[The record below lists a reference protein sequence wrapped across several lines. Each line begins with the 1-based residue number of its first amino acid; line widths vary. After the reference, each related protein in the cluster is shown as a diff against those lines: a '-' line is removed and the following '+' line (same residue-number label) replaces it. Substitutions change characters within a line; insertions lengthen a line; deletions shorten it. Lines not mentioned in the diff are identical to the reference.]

1 MVQVVVHTPKRQKQ
15 KKFHLLQAA
24 HQQIQQLV

>member
-1 MVQVVVHTPKRQKQ
+1 MQVVVHTPKRQKQ
-15 KKFHLLQAA
+15 KKFRFLQAA